1 MMRASTLRPDMFLI
15 LLEIR
20 MLKKINLSG
29 IFGFLSLL
37 LSIALAVGAY
47 IQLRANYVDASVF
60 IGALIFSL
68 VMVVGGLAMIIDNV
82 RHSGKSGADGE

>member
-1 MMRASTLRPDMFLI
+1 MRASTLRPDMFLI